1 MSDKTLP
8 FVVNDRRKFTA
19 EGEARPDAPP
29 SEAKSVRDVKP
40 AAEPI
45 SIADSRPQPVGIGTT
60 AVAQGAPK
68 THEPS
73 PEYAPTQADPGPA
86 PDVANPDDDLPPP
99 PTPEQMEQSRLAYQA
114 TADRLTTAIRAA
126 NPGMDHPPAVS
137 FEQLVQ
143 SLYMQGIMQL
153 GGGTPEGQQP
163 QVDLLGA
170 GQSIDMLGLLSEK
183 TIGNLSQP
191 EQVMVDSAVFE
202 LRLAYLEITQA
213 LARSAQQ
220 RAGAAVPAMPGAPGA
235 RPGPN
240 LVR

>member
-1 MSDKTLP
+1 MSDKTIP

-19 EGEARPDAPP
+19 EGEVRPDAPP
-29 SEAKSVRDVKP
+29 SEARESRTP
-40 AAEPI
+40 SSPI
-45 SIADSRPQPVGIGTT
+45 SITDARPH
-60 AVAQGAPK
+60 AEEAPRVP
-68 THEPS
+68 EPA
-73 PEYAPTQADPGPA
+73 PEYAANESDPSPA
-86 PDVANPDDDLPPP
+86 PDTANPNDDLPPP
-99 PTPEQMEQSRLAYQA
+99 PTAEQMEQSRLAYQS
-114 TADRLTTAIRAA
+114 TSERLTTAIRAS

-170 GQSIDMLGLLSEK
+170 AQSIDMLGLIAEK
-183 TIGNLSQP
+183 TAGNLAQA
-191 EQVMVDSAVFE
+191 EQAMIDAAVFE

-220 RAGAAVPAMPGAPGA
+220 RAGATPPAMPGAPGA
-235 RPGPN
+235 RPGLN

>member
-1 MSDKTLP
+1 MSDKPIP

-19 EGEARPDAPP
+19 EGDARPDAPP
-29 SEAKSVRDVKP
+29 SEPKEARTHS
-40 AAEPI
+40 API
-45 SIADSRPQPVGIGTT
+45 SIADARPHAEETPL
-60 AVAQGAPK
+60 

-73 PEYAPTQADPGPA
+73 PEFAPSEADPSPA
-86 PDVANPDDDLPPP
+86 PDTANPNDDLPPP
-99 PTPEQMEQSRLAYQA
+99 PTAEQMEQSRLAYQS
-114 TADRLTTAIRAA
+114 TSDRLNTAIRAA

-137 FEQLVQ
+137 FDQLVQ

-170 GQSIDMLGLLSEK
+170 GQSIDMLTLLSEK
-183 TIGNLSQP
+183 TRGNLAAT
-191 EQVMVDSAVFE
+191 EELMVDSAVFE

-220 RAGAAVPAMPGAPGA
+220 RAGGNPPAMPGAPGG